1 MVYDNKDFDYL
12 QPLVD
17 SFEQIRDEA
26 LNAKHSSFQNVEDD
40 YHQTDGEWNLY
51 VLWQFFEKNHENCE
65 SCPFTAN
72 LLKDVPNLY
81 SAAFAALAPDS
92 HLLPHRGRNPVIRFH
107 LGLTD
112 NENAF
117 FIVNNHEHYWKGG
130 SLIGFDNTDM
140 HEAVNKGSNRRLIL
154 AIDIK
159 DEQMEKQQKLESW
172 AESRKRIYSPFKKTR
187 SQLPQSK

>member
-17 SFEQIRDEA
+17 SFKQIRDEA
-26 LNAKHSSFQNVEDD
+26 LNAKHSAFQNVYDE
-40 YHQTDGEWNLY
+40 HQTNGQWNLY
-51 VLWQFFEKNHENCE
+51 VLWQYFKKNNENCK
-65 SCPFTAN
+65 SCPFTSN

-92 HLLPHRGRNPVIRFH
+92 HLLPHRGKTPLIRFH
-107 LGLTD
+107 LGLTE

-117 FIVNNHEHYWKGG
+117 FTVNNHKHYWKGG

-154 AIDIK
+154 ALDFNNDK
-159 DEQMEKQQKLESW
+159 KEKQKKLESW
-172 AESRKRIYSPFKKTR
+172 ANKLIHKNYS
-187 SQLPQSK
+187 L

>member
-1 MVYDNKDFDYL
+1 MIYKNKDFKFL
-12 QPLVD
+12 QPFVD

-26 LNAKHSSFQNVEDD
+26 LDAKKESFQSIVDD
-40 YHQTDGEWNLY
+40 YHKTDGDWNLY
-51 VLWQFFEKNHENCE
+51 VLWKFNKKIKKNCE
-65 SCPFTAN
+65 SCPFTSS
-72 LLKDVPNLY
+72 LLEGVPNLY
-81 SAAFAALAPDS
+81 SAAFASLSPNS

-112 NENAF
+112 NENAYF
-117 FIVNNHEHYWKGG
+117 VVNDHKHYWHGG

-159 DEQMEKQQKLESW
+159 K
-172 AESRKRIYSPFKKTR
+172 
-187 SQLPQSK
+187 